1 MGTFKAGDFPI
12 QERTII
18 FTFLDW
24 CMIVNFKYFC
34 VNTIVPIAVSLL
46 LLSSV

>member
-18 FTFLDW
+18 FTFLD
-24 CMIVNFKYFC
+24 
-34 VNTIVPIAVSLL
+34 
-46 LLSSV
+46 